1 MSINVF
7 YNGVWSNC
15 KWFHILKEINLESD
29 AINLKDLKL
38 DREPL
43 SEYIIHLKIERDLAN
58 NSIESYERDIHQY
71 IEFLEAQAI
80 YDWNKIDRYDIIFF
94 FQKMKEEGKSEN
106 SIVRMT
112 SSLRQYHQYMRQENL
127 TNTDPMQYVQTAK
140 KADNLPKILTLNEVD
155 KLLETPDTEKEIG
168 LRDRAIL
175 ELMYATGLR
184 ISELVHLRLDELH
197 LTMGFLQTIGKGNKE
212 RIIPIG
218 HEAIKWLSEYLEYSR
233 PLFQSRAEKESP
245 FVFLN
250 SRGKGLSRQGV
261 WKNLKKTVQLSGI
274 KKNVTPHML
283 RHSFATHLLEN
294 GADLRIVQEL
304 LGHSDIST
312 TQIYTLITTARKKDV
327 YDQYH
332 SRAHKKG

>member
-1 MSINVF
+1 MIQ
-7 YNGVWSNC
+7 
-15 KWFHILKEINLESD
+15 LESD
-29 AINLKDLKL
+29 AMSMKDLKL

-43 SEYIIHLKIERDLAN
+43 SEYIIHLKIERDLAE
-58 NSIESYERDIHQY
+58 NSIKSYRRDISQY
-71 IEFLEAQAI
+71 IEFLESEHI
-80 YDWNKIDRYDIIFF
+80 YDWNKIDRYDIVLF
-94 FQKMKEEGKSEN
+94 FQKMKETGKSEN

-112 SSLRQYHQYMRQENL
+112 SSLRQYHQYLRQEDFSEK
-127 TNTDPMQYVQTAK
+127 DPMQYVQTAK
-140 KADNLPKILTLNEVD
+140 KAESLPKVLTIKEVD
-155 KLLETPDTEKEIG
+155 RLLGTPDVESEIG

-197 LTMGFLQTIGKGNKE
+197 LRMGFLQTLGKGNKE

-218 HEAIKWLSEYLEYSR
+218 NQAIKWLNEYLKDSR
-233 PLFQSRAEKESP
+233 PLFESRADEESS

-250 SRGKGLSRQGV
+250 SRGRGLSRQGV

-312 TQIYTLITTARKKDV
+312 TQIYTHITTARKKDV
-327 YDQYH
+327 YEQYH
-332 SRAHKKG
+332 SRAHKED

>member
-1 MSINVF
+1 MEN
-7 YNGVWSNC
+7 
-15 KWFHILKEINLESD
+15 
-29 AINLKDLKL
+29 LKL

-43 SEYIIHLKIERDLAN
+43 AEYMIHLKIERDLAI
-58 NSIESYERDIHQY
+58 NSIISYERDINQY
-71 IEFLEAQAI
+71 IDFLESHHL
-80 YDWNKIDRYDIIFF
+80 YDWNEIDRYDIILF
-94 FQKMKEEGKSEN
+94 FQELKKEGKSEN

-112 SSLRQYHQYMRQENL
+112 SSLRQYHQYLRQENV
-127 TNTDPMQYVQTAK
+127 TDNDPMQYIQTAK
-140 KADNLPKILTLNEVD
+140 KATNLPKILSLKEVD
-155 KLLETPDTEKEIG
+155 KLLDTPNTEEEIG

-184 ISELVHLRLDELH
+184 ISELVNLRLDELH
-197 LTMGFLQTIGKGNKE
+197 LTMGFLQTVGKGNKE

-218 HEAIKWLSEYLEYSR
+218 NEAIKWLNDYLEYSR
-233 PLFQSRAEKESP
+233 PLFASRAEEESP

-250 SRGKGLSRQGV
+250 SRGTGLSRQGV
-261 WKNLKKTVQLSGI
+261 WKNLKKTVQLAGI
-274 KKNVTPHML
+274 KKNVSPHML

-312 TQIYTLITTARKKDV
+312 TQIYTHITTARKKDI

-332 SRAHKKG
+332 ARAYKEE